1 VISAEQFK
9 QAAWN
14 SDFEMVKRF
23 VEAGGDIHACG
34 NNGVGALVTFN
45 TEILDY
51 LVSHGASPA
60 MHWDDGSPAIG
71 FYAWEVNLESF
82 KWFLEQGVDPDIQHL
97 VTGENCLHSLCAKPL
112 ELDKRLVAI
121 RLLIDHGIDVNRKTK
136 TGIETGGYMR
146 DVCVVGETA
155 LHRAAAYQ
163 SREVIELLLQAGA
176 DKTLKDSH
184 GESTLSWAS
193 RHWRERDILKLLL
206 YGKYE
211 DSII

>member
-1 VISAEQFK
+1 MISAEQFK

-14 SDFEMVKRF
+14 SDFEMVKGF

-71 FYAWEVNLESF
+71 FHAWEVNLESF

-136 TGIETGGYMR
+136 T
-146 DVCVVGETA
+146 
-155 LHRAAAYQ
+155 
-163 SREVIELLLQAGA
+163 
-176 DKTLKDSH
+176 LKDSH
-184 GESTLSWAS
+184 GESPLSWAS
-193 RHWRERDILKLLL
+193 IHWRERDILKLLL